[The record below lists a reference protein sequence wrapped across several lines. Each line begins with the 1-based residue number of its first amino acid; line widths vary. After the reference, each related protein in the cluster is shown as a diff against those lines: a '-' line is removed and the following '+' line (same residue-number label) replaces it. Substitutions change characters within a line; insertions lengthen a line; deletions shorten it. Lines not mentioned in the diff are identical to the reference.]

1 MTEQFPQNTD
11 EEAQR
16 PRLDIDLSGS
26 DGNVF
31 DVVILARNKL
41 EGDAR
46 TQFDLA
52 IREATQ
58 PGAGKKYDD
67 ILAIVNSH
75 MDLTDTSG
83 LYPQYAPKPPEE

>member
-1 MTEQFPQNTD
+1 MEQFPQAN
-11 EEAQR
+11 EEEQPR
-16 PRLDIDLSGS
+16 PRLDLDLSGP

-31 DVVILARNKL
+31 DVVMLAREKL

-46 TQFDLA
+46 TKFDLA

-67 ILAIVNSH
+67 ILSIVNSH